1 MNAVL
6 NLSATERECL
16 ARLARSGS
24 RLTINSDIEHA
35 MLHLESLGLVER
47 VPQLWLPLEMIRM
60 SYRITP
66 KGRALLQS
74 PE

>member
-1 MNAVL
+1 MNTVL

-16 ARLARSGS
+16 RRLAQAGS
-24 RLTINSDIEHA
+24 RLTISSDIEHA
-35 MLHLESLGLVER
+35 LLHLESLGLVER

-60 SYRITP
+60 SYRLTP
-66 KGRALLQS
+66 KGRSLVLN

>member
-1 MNAVL
+1 ML

-16 ARLARSGS
+16 KRLAQSGT

-47 VPQLWLPLEMIRM
+47 VPQLWLPIEMMRM
-60 SYRITP
+60 SYRLTA
-66 KGRALLQS
+66 KGRSLVLN

>member
-1 MNAVL
+1 LNAML

-16 ARLARSGS
+16 KRLAKSGS
-24 RLTINSDIEHA
+24 RLTISSEIEHA
-35 MLHLESLGLVER
+35 LLHLESLGLVER

-60 SYRITP
+60 SYRLTP
-66 KGRALLQS
+66 KGRLVVLN